1 MENKEIT
8 QMSFNFDLEGVTIS
22 EPNGEVAIILTE
34 KEFIPT
40 TIYLD
45 LLDITTKKT
54 FRKYFKSEYERDKFK
69 RKLKYS
75 TKLMVLG
82 LQKIYD

>member
-1 MENKEIT
+1 MGNKEFT
-8 QMSFNFDLEGVTIS
+8 QMSFNFDPEGVTIS
-22 EPNGEVAIILTE
+22 EPNSEAAIIFTE

-75 TKLMVLG
+75 NKLMVLG

>member
-1 MENKEIT
+1 MEKT
-8 QMSFNFDLEGVTIS
+8 D
-22 EPNGEVAIILTE
+22 
-34 KEFIPT
+34 
-40 TIYLD
+40 IYLD

-75 TKLMVLG
+75 NKLMVLG

>member
-1 MENKEIT
+1 MT
-8 QMSFNFDLEGVTIS
+8 V
-22 EPNGEVAIILTE
+22 E
-34 KEFIPT
+34 KT
-40 TIYLD
+40 NIYLD
-45 LLDITTKKT
+45 LLDISTRKT

-82 LQKIYD
+82 MQKIYE

>member
-8 QMSFNFDLEGVTIS
+8 QMSFNFDPEGVTVAS
-22 EPNGEVAIILTE
+22 SNSGPAIILTE

-40 TIYLD
+40 NIYLD